1 MKNNVVGDN
10 IRRIRESLKLT
21 QEELALRCDL
31 TQGYI
36 NFLEN
41 GKRGYTKKSLAK
53 ITKALNIH
61 ISQLFE
67 EKGVRNYVAEPLT
80 TYGKRSHIYD
90 EIIALLDKLPNNV
103 VEHYRAL
110 LMAEIGIRAKEKG
123 R

>member
-1 MKNNVVGDN
+1 M
-10 IRRIRESLKLT
+10 REGLNLT

-53 ITKALNIH
+53 IAKALGVH

-67 EKGVRNYVAEPLT
+67 EKKILDYVAEPPAA
-80 TYGKRSHIYD
+80 YGKRSRVYD
-90 EIIALLDKLPNNV
+90 EIIALLDRLPNNV
-103 VEHYRAL
+103 VGHYKTL
-110 LMAEIGIRAKEKG
+110 LAAEVRIKSKK
-123 R
+123 

>member
-1 MKNNVVGDN
+1 M
-10 IRRIRESLKLT
+10 REGLNLT

-53 ITKALNIH
+53 IAKALGIH

-67 EKGVRNYVAEPLT
+67 EKDVRNYVAEPPA
-80 TYGKRSHIYD
+80 TYGKRSRIYE

-103 VEHYRAL
+103 VGHYRTL
-110 LMAEIGIRAKEKG
+110 LAAEVRIKDKEKG

>member
-1 MKNNVVGDN
+1 M
-10 IRRIRESLKLT
+10 REGLNLT

-53 ITKALNIH
+53 IAKALGIH

-67 EKGVRNYVAEPLT
+67 EKKIRDYIAETPA
-80 TYGKRSHIYD
+80 TYGKRSRIYE
-90 EIIALLDKLPNNV
+90 EIIALLDKLPDNV
-103 VEHYRAL
+103 VGHYKML
-110 LMAEIGIRAKEKG
+110 LAAEVRIKSKEK
-123 R
+123 RR

>member
-10 IRRIRESLKLT
+10 IRRLRESLKLT

-41 GKRGYTKKSLAK
+41 GKRGYTKKSLAN
-53 ITKALNIH
+53 IAKALGVH

-67 EKGVRNYVAEPLT
+67 EKDVRNYVAEPSA

-103 VEHYRAL
+103 VEHYRML
-110 LMAEIGIRAKEKG
+110 FEAEVRIRGKEKG

>member
-1 MKNNVVGDN
+1 MN
-10 IRRIRESLKLT
+10 LT

-53 ITKALNIH
+53 IAKALDIH

-67 EKGVRNYVAEPLT
+67 EKKIRDYIAESPA
-80 TYGKRSHIYD
+80 TYGKRSRVYD
-90 EIIALLDKLPNNV
+90 EIIALLDRLPNDV
-103 VEHYRAL
+103 VVHYKTL
-110 LMAEIGIRAKEKG
+110 LAAEVRIKNKEKG